1 MRKFRNLANLA
12 MSGPRADSDQSKAI
26 VKSTPMDL
34 IAIAI
39 EKGLDPDKLEKLMI
53 LQERW
58 VATQASQAFG
68 VAMSEFQGNCP
79 VIPCSK
85 EVKGKKGFTYKYS
98 PLDKTQKLIQPFL
111 TAQGLSVTY
120 STKIHSDGY
129 LTAFCKVSHVA
140 GHFEISEFTCPVDKD
155 MAVNDSQ
162 RQGSVNSY
170 AKRYA
175 LANALNLVFEREDD
189 DGAGGGNKHVITEEQ
204 VANIEALITEVA
216 ADLARLLKWQG
227 VDSIEAILLSDYRDI
242 VAALESRR

>member
-1 MRKFRNLANLA
+1 MKKFRNFA
-12 MSGPRADSDQSKAI
+12 MSGSRTDSDQSKAI
-26 VKSTPMDL
+26 VQSTPMDL
-34 IAIAI
+34 IAVAI
-39 EKGLDPDKLEKLMI
+39 EKNLDPDKLEKLMI

-98 PLDKTQKLIQPFL
+98 PLDKTQVLIQPFL

-129 LTAFCKVSHVA
+129 LTAFCKVSHIA

-189 DGAGGGNKHVITEEQ
+189 DGAGGGNKKVITEEQ
-204 VANIEALITEVA
+204 VANIEALISEVS
-216 ADLARLLKWQG
+216 ADLAGLLKWQG
-227 VDSIEAILLSDYRDI
+227 VDSIETILLSDYRDV
-242 VAALESRR
+242 VAELESRR